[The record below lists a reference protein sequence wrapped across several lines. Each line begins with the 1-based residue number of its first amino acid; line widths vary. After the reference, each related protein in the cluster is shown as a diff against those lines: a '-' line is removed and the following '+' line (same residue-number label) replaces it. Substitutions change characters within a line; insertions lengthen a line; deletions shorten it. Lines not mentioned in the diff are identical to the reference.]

1 MKNDINNTNLDP
13 DLDYESPD
21 GMNRFRIETDDYY
34 DDIWQEMIVIDAT
47 AQEFHN
53 EFETVRKVIN
63 PKQAA
68 ALYWHSSMDAE
79 DCVYPL
85 ERRHEILKMMW
96 GSDNLLKYDITDFN
110 EFRTLIENI
119 DPFAFYV
126 FTEVLYKTNMVICNG
141 LWHTESLRALEER
154 VDLLKKIK
162 PANPDEDMQAIIKR
176 N

>member
-1 MKNDINNTNLDP
+1 MNNDIHHEPLDS
-13 DLDYESPD
+13 DLDYEYPD
-21 GMNRFRIETDDYY
+21 GMNRFRAETDDYY
-34 DDIWQEMIVIDAT
+34 DDIWHEMIVIDGT

-53 EFETVRKVIN
+53 EFEIVSSVIN

-96 GSDNLLKYDITDFN
+96 GSNNLSKYDIQDFQ

-126 FTEVLYKTNMVICNG
+126 FTEVLYKTNMILFHGFNNAER
-141 LWHTESLRALEER
+141 LKELEEKIE
-154 VDLLKKIK
+154 LLKNNTIK
-162 PANPDEDMQAIIKR
+162 N
-176 N
+176 